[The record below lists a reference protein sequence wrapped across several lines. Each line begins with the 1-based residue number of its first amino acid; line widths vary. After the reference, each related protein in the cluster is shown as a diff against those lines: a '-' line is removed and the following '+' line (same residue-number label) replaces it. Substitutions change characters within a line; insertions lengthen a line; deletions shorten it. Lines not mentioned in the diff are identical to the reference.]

1 MDIQSVAAVNT
12 LSSLSGVFVLVL
24 AALPL
29 PTVAIKD
36 RFTLTKLLIII
47 IRWEIFCFEKIYMC
61 FILVCSVGGAIM
73 VGLSP
78 SSDKTGGINIG
89 ALYAVGGAGL

>member
-1 MDIQSVAAVNT
+1 MKF
-12 LSSLSGVFVLVL
+12 FVL
-24 AALPL
+24 
-29 PTVAIKD
+29 K
-36 RFTLTKLLIII
+36 RLT
-47 IRWEIFCFEKIYMC
+47 CV

-78 SSDKTGGINIG
+78 SSDKTRGINIG